1 MLRSRYQPQRGKLA
15 TWINSNYGNQ
25 KVMSSEQEKQD
36 WYEFNQETID
46 ALREDGSQM
55 DATYTVEHHL
65 ASADFDRLEKAAVD
79 AFKAGFEV
87 TDAEELMLD
96 DGGTIF
102 CFDAI
107 VERELEREVLDKDT
121 DSLLKIADKHQI
133 HYDGWGTYYVGNDA
147 ETRPLDS

>member
-1 MLRSRYQPQRGKLA
+1 M
-15 TWINSNYGNQ
+15 SN
-25 KVMSSEQEKQD
+25 QEERQE

-65 ASADFDRLEKAAVD
+65 ASADFEKLEKAAVD
-79 AFKAGFEV
+79 AFKSGFEV

-107 VERELEREVLDKDT
+107 VERELKRDALDKDT
-121 DSLLKIADKHQI
+121 DVLLSIAAKHQI
-133 HYDGWGTYYVGNDA
+133 HYDGWGTYYIGDDA
-147 ETRPLDS
+147 EPRPLDA